1 MHLNN
6 TDDSDTKE
14 DKITFKSINQLNENE
29 LVQEDPLAN
38 WGIKLRIIEIAIYLN
53 MVLLFLDYA
62 IELFWIR

>member
-14 DKITFKSINQLNENE
+14 DKITFKSINQINENE

-38 WGIKLRIIEIAIYLN
+38 RDIKFRMIDIAININRFTY
-53 MVLLFLDYA
+53 VFS
-62 IELFWIR
+62 IG